1 MTFIGYEIGSK
12 AYKFMQK
19 DNSIFIATHAWF
31 DEEKFLRAKN
41 ENGSSQNKLKIC
53 PPDINKDQEDT
64 DSSTD
69 PNTDND
75 YNHDDPHENN
85 SSDDT
90 PSDEQVLSKS
100 EEEHF
105 ESAEEEDEAKDDL
118 KPKSSDDEKSSTGHS
133 RRSSIHS
140 SNEKSKE
147 GSNHGNEPNRRSEND
162 PDDLFE
168 ESEPEIPEIFTRSGA
183 GPSMLRRSS
192 RVPKP
197 IIKYGSAYGDKPTIQ
212 IEEEIRSDK
221 AWQKAVEPKANAIAK
236 QAHNTLHNDL
246 QTLIK
251 EGGNKSI
258 HYLLAQAVDIEKNPR
273 ELQYRN
279 ILQLKDSNPKSFQE
293 WQIAMEAEI
302 KALND
307 RNVWELVDLPQN
319 QKPIK
324 CRWVYNI
331 KTDGHK

>member
-1 MTFIGYEIGSK
+1 
-12 AYKFMQK
+12 MQK

-31 DEEKFLRAKN
+31 DEEKFPRAKSKS
-41 ENGSSQNKLKIC
+41 GSSKNKLKIC
-53 PPDINKDQEDT
+53 PPDINQDQEDT

-75 YNHDDPHENN
+75 HNHDNPYDNN

-90 PSDEQVLSKS
+90 PSDEQDLSKS

-105 ESAEEEDEAKDDL
+105 ESAEEDEVKDNL
-118 KPKSSDDEKSSTGHS
+118 KPKSSDDERSSTRHS
-133 RRSSIHS
+133 RRSSFHS
-140 SNEKSKE
+140 SDEKSKE
-147 GSNHGNEPNRRSEND
+147 GSNHGDEPDQRPQND
-162 PDDLFE
+162 PDDPFE

-183 GPSMLRRSS
+183 GPSLLQRSS

-197 IIKYGSAYGDKPTIQ
+197 VIKYGSAYGDKPAIQ
-212 IEEEIRSDK
+212 IEKEIRSDK
-221 AWQKAVEPKANAIAK
+221 ALQKAVEPKANAIAK
-236 QAHNTLHNDL
+236 QTYNTFHDDL
-246 QTLIK
+246 EMLVK

-258 HYLLAQAVDIEKNPR
+258 HYLLAQAVEIEKNPR

-279 ILQLKDSNPKSFQE
+279 ILRLKDSNPKSFQE

-319 QKPIK
+319 WKPIK
-324 CRWVYNI
+324 CRWVYDV
-331 KTDGHK
+331 KTDG